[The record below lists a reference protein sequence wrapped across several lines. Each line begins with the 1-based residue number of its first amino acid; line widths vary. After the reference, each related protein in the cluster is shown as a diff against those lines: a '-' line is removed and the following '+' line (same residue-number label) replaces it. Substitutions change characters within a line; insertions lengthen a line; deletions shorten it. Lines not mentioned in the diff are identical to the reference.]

1 MAGGDAKIAD
11 VTRGVAAIVETCRRK
26 APGATI
32 VLTAIFP
39 RNDAIEVMPVIRGV
53 NANLARLADG
63 KTVRF
68 LDVNDRLADRDGRL
82 YEGIMN
88 DGLHP
93 TVKGY
98 RVWADALTPLL
109 AELLGPRKATDSAP
123 SY

>member
-1 MAGGDAKIAD
+1 
-11 VTRGVAAIVETCRRK
+11 
-26 APGATI
+26 

-39 RNDAIEVMPVIRGV
+39 RNDAMEAMPVIRAV
-53 NANLARLADG
+53 NANLTTLADG
-63 KTVRF
+63 RIVRF

-98 RVWADALTPLL
+98 QIWADGLAPILT
-109 AELLGPRKATDSAP
+109 ELLGPRKATDSAP
-123 SY
+123 PPTGDPAAAARQRN